1 MTKSITLCIILLV
14 CTFSISAEVFH
25 VLISSDEGA
34 PSPDQVVQE
43 AQLDP
48 PPPVYALSAFN
59 EEAPQKVNYLIKNRA
74 TGHLRTI
81 MDMSPQWAAT
91 ELQQYIVAEY
101 DDSVNTADILT
112 SFANDSHVINAYQI
126 TDELVPQLHVPY
138 PNFDQQKT
146 YKPKPITNE
155 KAISSINGLALNS
168 IWDLSEGMGYVG
180 IVDVGLQM
188 DHPDLRAF
196 DQNGSYEGGNLLD
209 FLYQIDTAESVTD
222 ATDINVDTL
231 EPIPD
236 AGLENCDYID
246 GDPNDDLVV
255 GSFAGHGT
263 HAAGIIAAKSN
274 LAPGICK
281 NCGLASAKFTSI
293 KHGNCSEFGGQYY
306 QTTSQTSGSWIEGW
320 YHMAFVGSGVI
331 NLSSGATPN
340 ATYCDSFPF
349 AARCKALQFIDEH
362 QILFAASSG
371 NNRVNLNFPASDS
384 RVNAASGIDNNGNF
398 WNESPNNGDYTN
410 PGDNSSCPQ
419 YPPGSGFSLPL
430 GSECGSNFSFML
442 ESAKADSVTLSRN
455 VYSIFYQ
462 GQEHNAFLPNACT
475 DAFDGVPNDGYG
487 LCTGTSMSA
496 PQVTGYLQL
505 MRSAMPLLPNGSQDP
520 SNLIG
525 IRNVFNATSSRY
537 TSGQGRSDFYG
548 YGEPNPRLA
557 LETILGQSNGV
568 QLKTRL
574 TPMFAV
580 VSSVE
585 NNNAYTP
592 FPQVAMS
599 YLMNN
604 TAEYIT
610 DPSAPVVDEFTQFWY
625 DESVVNFPTE
635 PIPRANFYV
644 FTTNNNPFTGTKNLV
659 PLRRMEKT
667 VGGSRNDTYAVS
679 DTEIET
685 LHADS
690 YNYAG
695 IEGYILPTCSLEPGC
710 IPAGAHKLYRVF
722 DSVNFNHSLVNLPI
736 NAPDPANSTKI
747 GYVYPNVDTD
757 NDGLIDGQ
765 ERILGTSITQQDSDG
780 DRIDDGVEYPPA
792 GVPFSDPMIS
802 DIIFENG
809 FE

>member
-1 MTKSITLCIILLV
+1 MKKSVWMFMLLV
-14 CTFSISAEVFH
+14 SPQSFSSTFH
-25 VLISSDEGA
+25 VLLSTEQGA
-34 PSPDQVVQE
+34 PSPQLVVEQSLLE
-43 AQLDP
+43 P
-48 PPPVYALSAFN
+48 PPPAYALNAFN
-59 EEAPQKVNYLIKNRA
+59 DHAPQKVEYYIKNRA

-81 MDMSPQWAAT
+81 MDMSPNWAAT
-91 ELQQYIVAEY
+91 ELQQYVIVEY
-101 DDSVNTADILT
+101 DESVQVSDIMT
-112 SFANDSHVINAYQI
+112 SFNNDQYVLHAYEFV
-126 TDELVPQLHVPY
+126 DSDFPSLHVPT
-138 PNFDQQKT
+138 PENMVSSMTKSA
-146 YKPKPITNE
+146 PKALNE
-155 KAISSINGLALNS
+155 SQNINGVNLND

-196 DQNGSYEGGNLLD
+196 DENGNYEGGNLLD
-209 FLYQIDTAESVTD
+209 FLYQIDTAESVPG

-236 AGLENCDYID
+236 TGFENCDFID
-246 GDPNDDLVV
+246 GDPNDNMTIN
-255 GSFAGHGT
+255 SWAGHGT
-263 HAAGIIAAKSN
+263 HAAGLIAAKGN
-274 LAPGICK
+274 TAPGVCK
-281 NCGLASAKFTSI
+281 NCGLASAKFLSAKLGSCI
-293 KHGNCSEFGGQYY
+293 FRGGQWY
-306 QTTSQTSGSWIEGW
+306 QTAWQTSSSWVEGW

-331 NLSSGATPN
+331 NLSGGAVTPIDFCQN
-340 ATYCDSFPF
+340 SSSS
-349 AARCKALQFIDEH
+349 ARCKAVQFIDEH
-362 QILFAASSG
+362 QILFAASAG
-371 NNRVNLNFPASDS
+371 NNRERQNFPASDL
-384 RVNAASGIDNNGNF
+384 RVNGAAGIDQAGNF
-398 WNESPNNGDYTN
+398 WNESPNGGDYTDPSVN
-410 PGDNSSCPQ
+410 INCPQ
-419 YPPGSGFSLPL
+419 YDPSSGFSLAL
-430 GSECGSNFSFML
+430 GDECGSNFSNSS
-442 ESAKADSVTLSRN
+442 ENGKVDSSTLSRN

-496 PQVTGYLQL
+496 PQVAGYLQL
-505 MRSAMPLLPNGSQDP
+505 MRSTMPLLPNGTQDP
-520 SNLIG
+520 NNLIG

-537 TSGQGRSDFYG
+537 TSGQGRSDYYG

-557 LETILGQSNGV
+557 LETILGQSNGA

-574 TPMFAV
+574 TPMFAL
-580 VSSVE
+580 VSPVE

-610 DPSAPVVDEFTQFWY
+610 DPSASVVNEFTQFWY
-625 DESVVNFPTE
+625 DETVVNFPTE
-635 PIPRANFYV
+635 PVPRANFYV

-679 DTEIET
+679 DAEIET

-695 IEGYILPTCSLEPGC
+695 IEGYIFPTCQLEPGC

-722 DSVNFNHSLVNLPI
+722 DNANFNHSLVNLPI
-736 NAPDPANSTKI
+736 NQPQPANSTKI
-747 GYVYPNVDTD
+747 GYVYPNIDTD
-757 NDGLIDGQ
+757 GDGLIDGQ
-765 ERILGTSITQQDSDG
+765 ERILGTSITQQDTDG

-792 GVPFSDPMIS
+792 GVPFSDPLIS